1 MGHVE
6 ALQSERHDLHC
17 PFPGSRPRSQRHP
30 EPATGRPQGSHLIPL
45 LPSRGT
51 RHGLGTGTQ
60 AAPAV
65 TVGEQPGHVHV
76 GPTVLGSWDSLARP
90 RPVSTRGGG
99 VLGRAGLDVQ
109 GGLLAGEEP
118 EHGGGH
124 GLHVDLPRRGMS
136 ARPRRPS
143 RPPGTALATPL
154 WPSVWRRNWRVVP
167 GAGDTGAPPDPAAR
181 PPRALRGFTRR
192 RLLGCTS
199 AHAYTSGDSGVGT
212 TLVTG
217 CGLSTWPEAHR
228 RPQQRRAAASWGQG
242 RRCTQPF
249 PEAASG

>member
-1 MGHVE
+1 MCSSGPGPEKGTSRQSNAGHVDLYGADLEPTTCVCARSGGAACGTGGPRQGRATRRQGRTAAGVAVGHVE

-65 TVGEQPGHVHV
+65 TVGERPGHVHV
-76 GPTVLGSWDSLARP
+76 GPTVLGSCDSLARP
-90 RPVSTRGGG
+90 RPVSTRGSG

-136 ARPRRPS
+136 ACPRRPS
-143 RPPGTALATPL
+143 CPPGIALATAAVAVCVEEEL
-154 WPSVWRRNWRVVP
+154 EGRP
-167 GAGDTGAPPDPAAR
+167 GGWGHRSAP
-181 PPRALRGFTRR
+181 
-192 RLLGCTS
+192 
-199 AHAYTSGDSGVGT
+199 
-212 TLVTG
+212 
-217 CGLSTWPEAHR
+217 
-228 RPQQRRAAASWGQG
+228 
-242 RRCTQPF
+242 
-249 PEAASG
+249 